1 MPWDAP
7 PLMLKRRAASA
18 PALAYRLFRPKDQP
32 AKVAVL
38 VSHGYFDHMG
48 RYREVVERWNA
59 RGIFVAVYDARG
71 HGLSEGARGHIL
83 KFEEYVDD
91 LFELFGEI
99 EKDETFRRLGPPVLF
114 GHSMGGLV
122 AIHAALRAQD
132 RFAGLA
138 LSSPWLDVVQEVP
151 ALKLLVGRALSRFV
165 PGVSLDAG
173 IKGSDCTKSREI
185 AEAYDRD
192 PMNFKKANVRW
203 FTEATAAQ
211 QSAIADA
218 GKLTVPLF
226 CLQAGEDRIALPAA
240 TERFMERVSS
250 VDRQYLRLPGVYHE
264 ILNEP
269 DRANWI
275 DKFATAM
282 LGWRAAEQGAKL
294 ESRP

>member
-1 MPWDAP
+1 MSWDAP
-7 PLMLKRRAASA
+7 PLMLKRRTSGA
-18 PALAYRLFRPKDQP
+18 PALAYRVFRPKEP

-38 VSHGYFDHMG
+38 ASHGYFDHMG
-48 RYREVVERWNA
+48 RYREVVERWTA
-59 RGIFVAVYDARG
+59 RGLLVVVYDARG
-71 HGLSEGARGHIL
+71 HGMSEGARGRIL

-91 LFELFGEI
+91 LFELVGEL
-99 EKDETFRRLGPPVLF
+99 EKDDTFRRLGPPVLF
-114 GHSMGGLV
+114 GHSMGALV

-138 LSSPWLDVVQEVP
+138 LSSPYLGVAVQVP
-151 ALKLLVGRALSRFV
+151 ALKLLVGQALARFL

-173 IKGSDCTKSREI
+173 VKGSDCTRSSEI
-185 AEAYDRD
+185 AAAYDRD
-192 PMNFKKANVRW
+192 PLNFKKANVRW
-203 FTEATAAQ
+203 FTEAVAAQ
-211 QSAIADA
+211 ESAIAEA
-218 GKLTVPLF
+218 GKLSVPLF
-226 CLQAGEDRIALPAA
+226 CLQAGDDKVALPSA

-250 VDRQYLRLPGVYHE
+250 VDRQYLRLPGLYHE

-269 DRANWI
+269 DRATWI